1 MVQNVLPW
9 VNSVRWLPNQDF
21 FFLTSY
27 SLHVPGDFQNE
38 TEITLKETL
47 LLGLLS
53 MGGVNGV
60 KR

>member
-1 MVQNVLPW
+1 MGELC
-9 VNSVRWLPNQDF
+9 SMATKSGF
-21 FFLTSY
+21 IFLTSY